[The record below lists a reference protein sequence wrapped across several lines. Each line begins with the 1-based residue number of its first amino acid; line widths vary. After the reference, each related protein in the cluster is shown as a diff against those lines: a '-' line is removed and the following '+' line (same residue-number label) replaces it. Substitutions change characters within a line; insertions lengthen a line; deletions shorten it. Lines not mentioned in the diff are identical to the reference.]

1 VTVRKKA
8 PKVIECSEMEIENNR
23 IASLV
28 TPASG
33 QGAPVENQEKENKNS
48 STADSGNTSN
58 SADRVSLTG
67 EARQL
72 QELET
77 RLASEPVVD
86 SQRVQTIRSAVENG
100 TFTVNPERIAEK
112 LMSLEEALTDAR

>member
-1 VTVRKKA
+1 
-8 PKVIECSEMEIENNR
+8 MEIENNR

-28 TPASG
+28 TQTSG
-33 QGAPVENQEKENKNS
+33 QGAPVEKQGH
-48 STADSGNTSN
+48 GNTN
-58 SADRVSLTG
+58 PAPGESAAKHGGSDRISLTG

-77 RLASEPVVD
+77 QLASQPVVD
-86 SQRVQTIRSAVENG
+86 SQRVEAVRSAVEIS

-112 LMSLEEALTDAR
+112 MMSLEEALLDAR

>member
-1 VTVRKKA
+1 
-8 PKVIECSEMEIENNR
+8 MEIENNR

-28 TPASG
+28 TPTSG
-33 QGAPVENQEKENKNS
+33 QGAPVDNQGHGNKNPS
-48 STADSGNTSN
+48 SGESGTATGSP
-58 SADRVSLTG
+58 DRISLTG

-72 QELET
+72 REIET

-86 SQRVQTIRSAVENG
+86 SQRVEAVRSAIDAG

-112 LMSLEEALTDAR
+112 MMSLEQALTDAR